1 MADQQRPDTSAILAQ
16 LKDFQRDTVE
26 HVFRRLYLD
35 PDFTRRYLIADEVGL
50 GKTLVARGVI
60 AKAIEYLWDPTQRI
74 DILYVCSNTDIAR
87 QNISRLNVT
96 DTDDFALS
104 SRITLLPITVH
115 DMQRS
120 RLNFISF
127 TPGTSFEVQNTPG
140 WSTERMLLYWLLEK
154 PWQLSFNSATRV
166 LQGTSRNTDRFRN
179 HVKKFRERHSIH
191 TGIAEQFAGDIAGRS
206 DLRERFDAISE
217 QMPRAGADVP
227 QELHRQRNRL
237 IGELRRLLAETCLH
251 WLEPDLII
259 LDEFQRFKELLCG
272 SGEDAPPAS
281 QLAHHLFNYQESQ
294 DDPRTAARVLLLSAT
309 PYKMY
314 TLSHESE
321 QDDHYGDF
329 RKTLD
334 FLANDEGSKRSL
346 HDELGAYRQ
355 ELFRLADSGTEGLV
369 LAKQKLEHSL
379 RKVMVRT
386 ERLALSSDRNGM
398 LSELM
403 SEPAPL
409 RTAEVEQYLSL
420 QQLARLVKHDD
431 VLEYWKSAPY
441 LLNFMEDYDLKR
453 KVNAALD
460 EPAQGPALAE
470 AVGGAGLLQRKSL
483 ELYRELDLD
492 NARLRHLHRDLIGTE
507 AWRLLWM
514 PPSLPYYQGAGAFA
528 NPKLANFTKR
538 LVFSCWRVVPKAIA
552 AVLSY
557 EAERRMIQSYR
568 KKARNTAVARKKR
581 RPLLRFTFRKGSPT
595 GMPVLAMIYPCR
607 TFADRF
613 DPLRLANEIA
623 ASGEEPT
630 RDKVVRKVEER
641 VAELLEPHVA
651 KHREQVGPPDEAWYW
666 VAPLLIDRECD
677 PDGLR
682 SWFEIPNLEQ
692 IWAEGAAA
700 DAFTTGRGWRRH
712 VERARDWALG
722 HASNT
727 LGPPPKD
734 LAHVLA
740 LLAIGGPGVAA
751 LRALERVA
759 TGVKDQRCFA
769 APLAHAFLHLF
780 NLPEVTAM
788 LRDRENQVP
797 YWQSVLNYCADGNL
811 QATLDEYAHV
821 LVESLGLI
829 GKKPADVAKRVTNE
843 IERCLRL
850 RTSTAQA
857 DMLSAKRTRVRRD
870 EPVRFRTRFAMR
882 FGDQEAEDSSEPTRA
897 DLVRAS
903 FNSPFWP
910 FVLATTSVG
919 QEGLDFHT
927 YCHAVVHWN
936 LPSNP
941 VDLEQREGRVHRYK
955 GHAVRKNLASS
966 HGAVARQCVEDPW
979 ASLFAA
985 ACESRPAKEN
995 DLFPYWLAPVG
1006 PARIERHIPCLPHSR
1021 DLVQRDNLRRALVLY
1036 RMVFGQNRQEDI
1048 VNYLLERLS
1057 PEEAEK
1063 IMALCRIDLSAPRI
1077 YSETNGYEPT
1087 AQAAPL
1093 HTVSAGRI
1101 MPSDS
1106 EEDCSKTETH

>member
-1 MADQQRPDTSAILAQ
+1 MADQERPDTSAILAQ

-60 AKAIEYLWDPTQRI
+60 AKAIEHLWDRTQRI

-96 DTDDFALS
+96 GADDFALA
-104 SRITLLPITVH
+104 SRITLLPINVH

-127 TPGTSFEVQNTPG
+127 TPSTSFELQNSSG
-140 WSTERMLLYWLLEK
+140 WSTERELLYWLLKE
-154 PWQLSFNSATRV
+154 PWELSFNRATCV
-166 LQGTSRNTDRFRN
+166 LQGNAKIDGFRYRVNRF
-179 HVKKFRERHSIH
+179 HDWYSLHADIVK
-191 TGIAEQFAGDIAGRS
+191 QFADAVAKRQ
-206 DLRERFDAISE
+206 DLHERFDAISE
-217 QMPRAGADVP
+217 QMPRAGAEVP
-227 QELHRQRNRL
+227 WELHRHRNQL

-251 WLEPDLII
+251 WLEPDVII
-259 LDEFQRFKELLCG
+259 LDEFQRFKELLQG
-272 SGEDAPPAS
+272 GGEDAPPAS

-294 DDPRTAARVLLLSAT
+294 DDPKTAARVLLLSAT

-321 QDDHYGDF
+321 QDDHYSDF
-329 RKTLD
+329 RNTLD
-334 FLANDEGSKRSL
+334 FLAGDDAVKQSL
-346 HDELGAYRQ
+346 HDGLRVYRE
-355 ELFRLADSGTEGLV
+355 ELFRLADSGTGGLV
-369 LAKQKLEHSL
+369 LAKQALEQSL

-398 LSELM
+398 LSERTPE
-403 SEPAPL
+403 SAPVQQV
-409 RTAEVEQYLSL
+409 EVEHYLSL
-420 QQLARLVKHDD
+420 QRLARHVKHDD

-453 KVNAALD
+453 KVNVEL
-460 EPAQGPALAE
+460 EKTTQNPTLVE
-470 AVGGAGLLQRKSL
+470 AVAGAGLLQRKKL
-483 ELYRELDLD
+483 ERYRELDLT
-492 NARLRHLHRDLIGTE
+492 NARLRYLHRDLIDSE
-507 AWRLLWM
+507 SWRLLWV
-514 PPSLPYYQGAGAFA
+514 PPALAYYQGAGAFA
-528 NPKLANFTKR
+528 NPKVANFTKR
-538 LVFSCWRVVPKAIA
+538 LIFSCWRVVPKAIA

-557 EAERRMIQSYR
+557 EAERRMMRSFR
-568 KKARNTAVARKKR
+568 KKARNTTEARKKR

-595 GMPVLAMIYPCR
+595 GMPVLALIYPCR
-607 TFADRF
+607 TFANRF
-613 DPLRLANEIA
+613 DPLRVANEIVR
-623 ASGEEPT
+623 SGEEPT
-630 RDKVVRKVEER
+630 RDNVVKKVEE
-641 VAELLEPHVA
+641 EMTKLLAPHLA
-651 KHREQVGPPDEAWYW
+651 KHLDQAGSPDEAWYW
-666 VAPLLIDRECD
+666 VAPLLIDREHD
-677 PDGLR
+677 PEGLR
-682 SWFEIPNLEQ
+682 RWFETPNLELV
-692 IWAEGAAA
+692 WAEGAAS

-712 VERARDWALG
+712 VELARDRALG
-722 HASNT
+722 HST
-727 LGPPPKD
+727 SPLGPPPKD

-740 LLAIGGPGVAA
+740 LLAVAGPGVIA
-751 LRALERVA
+751 LRALERA
-759 TGVKDQRCFA
+759 APGEDQRRSA

-780 NLPEVTAM
+780 NLPEVTAL
-788 LRDRENQVP
+788 LRDPEKQVP
-797 YWQSVLNYCADGNL
+797 YWQSVLHYCADGNL
-811 QATLDEYAHV
+811 QASLDEYAHV

-829 GKKPADVAKRVTNE
+829 GKKPAELAKRVAKE
-843 IERCLRL
+843 MQRCLHL

-857 DMLSAKRTRVRRD
+857 DMLSAGRKRVRRD
-870 EPVRFRTRFAMR
+870 DPVRFRTRFAMR

-966 HGAVARQCVEDPW
+966 HGSAARQCVEDPW
-979 ASLFAA
+979 TALFAA
-985 ACESRPAKEN
+985 ARTSRPAQEN
-995 DLFPYWLAPVG
+995 DLFPFWIAPVG

-1048 VNYLLERLS
+1048 VNYLLERL
-1057 PEEAEK
+1057 PAEEAEK
-1063 IMALCRIDLSAPRI
+1063 IMALCRVDLSPPRAVGGTGAP
-1077 YSETNGYEPT
+1077 
-1087 AQAAPL
+1087 APL
-1093 HTVSAGRI
+1093 VALSST
-1101 MPSDS
+1101 
-1106 EEDCSKTETH
+1106 T